1 MKTIKLLIFT
11 LLVSWAVVQVSAR
24 QESVYGQDFFRTTD
38 NYMPMSAEVNM
49 VQNDLPED
57 SVQIYASNGS
67 IYVRSSKKVKVKVY
81 TIVGSLVMEAYVGPG
96 LSEHQPKSRG
106 LYLVSAGGVTQRVT
120 V

>member
-24 QESVYGQDFFRTTD
+24 QESVYGQDFFRTAD
-38 NYMPMSAEVNM
+38 NYM

-81 TIVGSLVMEAYVGPG
+81 TIVGSLVMDTYAGPG
-96 LSEHQPKSRG
+96 LSELQPKSRG

>member
-1 MKTIKLLIFT
+1 MYLYELIKESVQGEENMKTIKLLIFT

-24 QESVYGQDFFRTTD
+24 QESVYGQDFFRTAD

-67 IYVRSSKKVKVKVY
+67 I
-81 TIVGSLVMEAYVGPG
+81 
-96 LSEHQPKSRG
+96 
-106 LYLVSAGGVTQRVT
+106 
-120 V
+120 

>member
-1 MKTIKLLIFT
+1 MKAIKLLVFT

-24 QESVYGQDFFRTTD
+24 QESVYGQDFFRTT

-81 TIVGSLVMEAYVGPG
+81 TIVGSLVMETYAGPG
-96 LSEHQPKSRG
+96 LSELQPKSRG

>member
-1 MKTIKLLIFT
+1 MKAIKLLIFT

-57 SVQIYASNGS
+57 SIQIYASNGS
-67 IYVRSSKKVKVKVY
+67 IYVRSSQKVKVKVY

-96 LSEHQPKSRG
+96 LSELQPKSRG

>member
-24 QESVYGQDFFRTTD
+24 QESVYGQDFFRTAD

-67 IYVRSSKKVKVKVY
+67 
-81 TIVGSLVMEAYVGPG
+81 G
-96 LSEHQPKSRG
+96 LSELQPKSRG

>member
-24 QESVYGQDFFRTTD
+24 QESVYGQDFFRTAD

-49 VQNDLPED
+49 VQNED

-81 TIVGSLVMEAYVGPG
+81 TIVGSLVMEAYAGPG
-96 LSEHQPKSRG
+96 LSELQPKSRG

>member
-24 QESVYGQDFFRTTD
+24 QESVYGQDFFRTAD

-57 SVQIYASNGS
+57 SVQIYGS

-81 TIVGSLVMEAYVGPG
+81 TIVGSLVMDTYAGPG
-96 LSEHQPKSRG
+96 LSELQPKSRG